1 MQSTEKS
8 QQTEKRGCTKV
19 ITMNVSA
26 GHDKHLSRAMKAA
39 RKVAN
44 PSTSHHNCPQ
54 DKRGRNNGVRIYGT
68 SRQVTVSDYVD

>member
-1 MQSTEKS
+1 MRSIEKS
-8 QQTEKRGCTKV
+8 LQTEKRGCTKV
-19 ITMNVSA
+19 IKMYVSA
-26 GHDKHLSRAMKAA
+26 GHDKHLSRTMKAA

-44 PSTSHHNCPQ
+44 PTSHHNCPQ